1 MGRFTGA
8 MVLVTVFLE
17 SIESFADKSHGP
29 VLGVTGS
36 AVQDSTSHGISDKEY
51 NALYALYDATNG
63 LHWNSRGFGGDLNWN
78 FTAVA
83 DPCRDK
89 WDGVACGEASDGSLF
104 VAELNLGDCGLGGS
118 LPVAISDLSGL
129 RTLNLSLNE
138 LTGTLPSEV
147 GDMAML
153 TKLHLYANSLK
164 GSIPSSLGGLENLEQ
179 LILFENGFSQTLPLS
194 LSGLSNLQA
203 FDLFGNRL
211 TGTLPSS
218 YGLLAKLVFFD
229 VGFNKL
235 EGTVPDVWEGVAG
248 LTYVHINN
256 NDFIGTVPPSF
267 GTLKNLSTLHLSDNY
282 FSGTLPSQLSTMR
295 NLRYVLVEKNFL
307 EGSLSS
313 LFNASVQHKLDTVL
327 VTGNRFTGSI
337 PADLFRIPS
346 VRAIYCDNNCFTG
359 ALPTSIC
366 DNPFLRELSLNG
378 LHTSKAC
385 RTPLIVG
392 RRNIY
397 SLLEP
402 LEGGVPPCVFS
413 LPVLEVLDLSSNG
426 LYGTLPGNATLSPT
440 LSTLSIAHNH
450 LNGTLPH
457 QFQKKSWIYLD
468 VSFNRLTGTLTS
480 EFAVQSDV
488 TVTHL
493 DSNRFSGWVP
503 HSLLNASNIEM
514 LAGNLFTCEFD
525 KSDLPAED
533 PTRTTY
539 QCASLTFV
547 QACAT
552 WLIVAVALLIVI
564 VCIYADKKSYNSL
577 LQVYAGLL
585 NKIRADLDVRDLK
598 SSAGEYVPRLRR
610 YKKITDICR
619 LCIAVSCLGALLILV
634 VLLPLYSV
642 LSAYYGTYQYQ
653 YAYNVSL
660 IYLSGTV
667 PAALCI
673 TALLLLLLS
682 IYFWFVL
689 CLRKYQQRCSAFE
702 REIGYEVAQ
711 DEHRARESAHVQEDW
726 FTREKVTVY
735 VGCILVDLV
744 VVFGV
749 NVAYIQALVHAD
761 DVQVYLL
768 QAVLSAFKIA
778 WSSFCGYAVN
788 YLTMQSRFKS
798 RNLKKGLLFVM
809 VLVTIFNNIVV
820 PCLTVLA
827 ASPTCFYHILEPS
840 RSISSQAVVE
850 DCLGYTD
857 QQCKQHPYVIGG
869 TTVKFDPP
877 FIYSYQCAAS
887 FVTYYAPAFM
897 FMCILTGFVVPAFRY
912 AVSVGAPYLKE
923 GHFWH
928 RMFYPRMAKVLYP
941 VSSESP
947 VAKRYFSSRKLIVAL
962 LNNLGVLLTFGAVF
976 PPLAAALF
984 VASLTRVYFSRMETK
999 RFLRRAA
1006 ELGRKDLID
1015 RIDAD
1020 CAFVGSETMLIR
1032 SMWLLIVVSCW
1043 FYALFLFDTLGD
1055 AVGFSRA
1062 YWVLIVMLV
1071 LPVLAYTLFRL
1082 YSGTSFVRR
1091 RDLLLSTLSA
1101 HSAAAMEL
1109 ALKFQPAATLEVRSP
1124 MTVPDV
1130 KTAEAEEA

>member
-1 MGRFTGA
+1 VGA
-8 MVLVTVFLE
+8 VVLVVLLLE
-17 SIESFADKSHGP
+17 SIGSLATNSHGP
-29 VLGVTGS
+29 ISRVAGF
-36 AVQDSTSHGISDKEY
+36 AVPYSMSHGISDEEY
-51 NALYALYDATNG
+51 NALFALYDATDG
-63 LHWNSRGFGGDLNWN
+63 LHWNASRFGGHLNWN
-78 FTAVA
+78 FTAGA
-83 DPCRDK
+83 DPCRDN
-89 WDGVACGEASDGSLF
+89 WDGVVCGEESDGLLF
-104 VAELNLGDCGLGGS
+104 VAELDLGACALSGGL
-118 LPVAISDLSGL
+118 PTEISDLSSL
-129 RTLNLSLNE
+129 RMLNLSMNQ
-138 LTGTLPSEV
+138 LTGPLPTEV
-147 GDMAML
+147 GDMSTL
-153 TKLHLYANSLK
+153 TKLHLYTNSLT
-164 GSIPSSLGGLENLEQ
+164 GSIPSSLGGLEKLEQ
-179 LILFENGFSQTLPLS
+179 LILFENGFSQTLPVS
-194 LSGLSNLQA
+194 LSGLSRLQA
-203 FDLFGNRL
+203 LDLFGNQL
-211 TGTLPSS
+211 IGTLPSS
-218 YGLLAKLVFFD
+218 YGLLTELVFVD
-229 VGFNKL
+229 VGFNDL
-235 EGTVPDVWEGVAG
+235 EGTVPDVWEGATG
-248 LTYVHINN
+248 LTYMHINN
-256 NDFIGTVPPSF
+256 NDFTGTVPPSF
-267 GTLKNLSTLHLSDNY
+267 GTLKNLSMLHLSNNY
-282 FSGTLPSQLSTMR
+282 FTSTLPPLLSTLH

-307 EGSLSS
+307 EGPLSR

-346 VRAIYCDNNCFTG
+346 MRAIYCDNNCFTG
-359 ALPTSIC
+359 ALPTSVC
-366 DNPFLRELSLNG
+366 DNPLLRELSLNG

-402 LEGGVPPCVFS
+402 IEGGVPPCVFS
-413 LPVLEVLDLSSNG
+413 LPALEVLDLSSNG
-426 LYGTLPGNATLSPT
+426 LYGTLPDNATLSPT
-440 LSTLSIAHNH
+440 LTTLSIAHNH
-450 LNGTLPH
+450 LNGTLPR
-457 QFQKKSWIYLD
+457 QFQKKAWVYLD

-493 DSNRFSGWVP
+493 DSNRFSGRVP
-503 HSLLNASNIEM
+503 HSLLNATNIEM

-533 PTRTTY
+533 PTRTSY
-539 QCASLTFV
+539 QCASITFV
-547 QACAT
+547 QACVT
-552 WLIVAVALLIVI
+552 WFIVAAALLVVV
-564 VCIYADKKSYNSL
+564 VCIYADEKSYNSVF
-577 LQVYAGLL
+577 QVYSGLL
-585 NKIRADLDVRDLK
+585 SKIRADLDVRDLRSRK
-598 SSAGEYVPRLRR
+598 DESYVPRLRR

-619 LCIAVSCLGALLILV
+619 LCIAVSCVGALLILI
-634 VLLPLYSV
+634 VLLPLYSA
-642 LSAYYGTYQYQ
+642 LSAYYGTYQHQ

-667 PAALCI
+667 PAAICV

-711 DEHRARESAHVQEDW
+711 EQHSLRESASAEEDW

-735 VGCILVDLV
+735 IGCVVVDLV

-749 NVAYIQALVHAD
+749 NIAFIQALLLAD
-761 DVQVYLL
+761 DVQVYIL

-778 WSSFCGYAVN
+778 WGSFCGYAVN
-788 YLTMQSRFKS
+788 YLTMQSRFES

-840 RSISSQAVVE
+840 RSTSSQAVVL

-857 QQCKQHPYVIGG
+857 QQCKQHPYIIGG
-869 TTVKFDPP
+869 TTATFDPP

-897 FMCILTGFVVPAFRY
+897 FMCIFTGFVIPAFRY
-912 AVSVGAPYLKE
+912 AVSAGAPYLKE

-928 RMFYPRMAKVLYP
+928 RVFYPRMAKVLYP

-947 VAKRYFSSRKLIVAL
+947 VAQRYFGSRKLIVAL

-1055 AVGFSRA
+1055 AVGFGRA

-1091 RDLLLSTLSA
+1091 RDRLLSTLSA
-1101 HSAAAMEL
+1101 HSAAAVEL
-1109 ALKFQPAATLEVRSP
+1109 ALKFQPTAILEVRSP
-1124 MTVPDV
+1124 MTASDD
-1130 KTAEAEEA
+1130 KTVEAEEP